1 MFSKRQ
7 REAEILI
14 DHRNSP
20 GISEEFIRKNNLDAP
35 AVRGGQTFESAVIV
49 CHHCQRDVIL
59 NPNRSRERGWCW
71 NCDHYICDLCEAA
84 RKAGA
89 ECRPFIAR
97 LESAYNSFMRGLPPK
112 VP

>member
-7 REAEILI
+7 REGVVLI

-20 GISEEFIRKNNLDAP
+20 GISPEFIAKNNLDAP
-35 AVRGGQTFESAVIV
+35 AVGAGQTFESAVSV

-71 NCDHYICDLCEAA
+71 NCDHYICDDCTAA
-84 RKAGA
+84 RQAGA
-89 ECRPFIAR
+89 PCVPFIQRMERHFNR
-97 LESAYNSFMRGLPPK
+97 LIKNHLIRP
-112 VP
+112 